1 MQKTIKPFNYYF
13 SSSSELT
20 TVGDSKLNF
29 LSDRKKVTE
38 EEFYKKLD
46 EELDKLNLTD
56 KMRSDAMNSIKEVLF
71 EKKAAITVGN
81 TCFEYSKK

>member
-1 MQKTIKPFNYYF
+1 MEKTTKPLNYYI
-13 SSSSELT
+13 STSDELT
-20 TVGDSKLNF
+20 TVGDSKLNW
-29 LSDRKKVTE
+29 LSNRKKVTE
-38 EEFYKKLD
+38 EDFYKKMN
-46 EELDKLNLTD
+46 EELDKLNLSE